1 MLINF
6 LHKFFTKER
15 IEVFSLNAFAL
26 CSLCAFG
33 LANIFILFFCI
44 YALINHKDIRRP
56 YEGSKIFY
64 LFLIFAAYISIS
76 AIIFSEIFPETRK
89 FQINSIYWWL
99 APWTFLIVAWLI
111 RGRDYLIFQMLQF
124 SFVGFLF
131 RILTESDWS
140 IYRDWLS
147 GGRYGFGYP
156 WLVTSLFCAVFLA
169 GAFIFRDKILK
180 NKVATIFYYFIG
192 VPFILF
198 VMAVNQSRGMFIV
211 IALILFCSVLIF
223 IKNIFFEYGRERNV
237 LTFLFISVLSS
248 FILLSQYKNIKNRFI
263 EENYLYEKILK
274 FDIKEIPYSS
284 IGARIHF
291 INYGKQLICERPFF
305 GWGPGTSSTQYLA
318 KKDNIFLTQSEK
330 ENLSAFSHLHNLFLE
345 VVVRFGLVGFAIYF
359 ISVVVFIYFFK
370 LKNKTIET
378 NILNYCIVF
387 TVLNLY
393 FNIYD
398 FRYIYQDYR
407 NFLILYLGI
416 FFSKII
422 INDISKLEWNK

>member
-6 LHKFFTKER
+6 FHKFFTKER

-33 LANIFILFFCI
+33 MANIFILFFCI
-44 YALINHKDIRRP
+44 YALINHRDIRRS

-64 LFLIFAAYISIS
+64 LFLIFAVYISIS

-99 APWTFLIVAWLI
+99 APWTFLIIAWLI
-111 RGRDYLIFQMLQF
+111 RGRDRLVLQMLQF

-131 RILTESDWS
+131 RILSESDWS
-140 IYRDWLS
+140 LYRDWLS

-156 WLVTSLFCAVFLA
+156 WLVTSLFCAVFLV
-169 GAFIFRDKILK
+169 GIFIFRDKIIK

-211 IALILFCSVLIF
+211 IAFILFCSIF
-223 IKNIFFEYGRERNV
+223 ICIKNIFSEYGKKRNII
-237 LTFLFISVLSS
+237 TFLLIFVISSI
-248 FILLSQYKNIKNRFI
+248 ILLSQYQNIKNRFI
-263 EENYLYEKILK
+263 EESDLYEKILK

-291 INYGKQLICERPFF
+291 IYYGKQLINERPFF

-318 KKDNIFLTQSEK
+318 KRDNNFLTQSEK
-330 ENLSAFSHLHNLFLE
+330 ENLSEFSHLHNLFLE
-345 VVVRFGLVGFAIYF
+345 VVVRLGLVGFAIS
-359 ISVVVFIYFFK
+359 IVSVVIFIGIFK
-370 LKNKTIET
+370 HKNKAMEI
-378 NILNYCIVF
+378 NILNYFIIF
-387 TVLNLY
+387 IIFNLY
-393 FNIYD
+393 FNVYD

-422 INDISKLEWNK
+422 INDMGKLEFNK